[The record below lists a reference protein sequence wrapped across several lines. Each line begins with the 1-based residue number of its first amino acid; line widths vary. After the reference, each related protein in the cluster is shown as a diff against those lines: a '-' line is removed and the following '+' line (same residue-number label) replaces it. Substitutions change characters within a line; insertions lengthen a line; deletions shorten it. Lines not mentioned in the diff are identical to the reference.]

1 MELAFGSHAW
11 WQHKQ
16 SPEWVAEGTDKCRVT
31 FWWRDPN
38 GDEST
43 SPVRRVW
50 LYITGVTDH
59 HQQAVPQ
66 SLQRTQGTDA
76 WSWTTSLSSHW
87 RGSYCL
93 IPSLAENDFSEA
105 VMQGDMSDKMA
116 LREGWRRLLPQA
128 IADPLNPLSWRGG
141 RGHPVSG
148 LELPDAPEQPGWKN
162 TQVAYTA
169 PQCINWYSE
178 HLHNTR
184 RVWVY
189 TTGEVF
195 DPAER
200 PLAILLDG
208 EFWAQSM
215 PVWPVLQSLTLAG
228 QLPAAVY
235 VLVGAIDTAHRSREL
250 PCNPDFWLAVKNDL
264 LPRIAQLAPFNPDA
278 QHTVVAGQSFG
289 GLASLYAAL
298 HWPEHFGCALSLS
311 GSYWWPN
318 RGETV
323 DGELIHQVQSGQ
335 LPTGSPRIILE
346 AGLREPLIFRASQ
359 AMYTQLQHAQ
369 YNVLWRQFDGGHDAF
384 CWRGG
389 LTSGLTTLWAP
400 LLGQ

>member
-1 MELAFGSHAW
+1 
-11 WQHKQ
+11 
-16 SPEWVAEGTDKCRVT
+16 
-31 FWWRDPN
+31 
-38 GDEST
+38 
-43 SPVRRVW
+43 
-50 LYITGVTDH
+50 
-59 HQQAVPQ
+59 
-66 SLQRTQGTDA
+66 
-76 WSWTTSLSSHW
+76 
-87 RGSYCL
+87 
-93 IPSLAENDFSEA
+93 
-105 VMQGDMSDKMA
+105 
-116 LREGWRRLLPQA
+116 
-128 IADPLNPLSWRGG
+128 
-141 RGHPVSG
+141 
-148 LELPDAPEQPGWKN
+148 
-162 TQVAYTA
+162 VAYTA

-235 VLVGAIDTAHRSREL
+235 LLVDAIDTAHRSREL